1 MKGCDN
7 SRGLDS
13 GARGQMCVQKCRT
26 GFPLPSLGGSGP
38 TYMCTS
44 PGIRHTLLG
53 RFLSPAESATVRV
66 HFVAGGTEAR

>member
-1 MKGCDN
+1 MHI
-7 SRGLDS
+7 S
-13 GARGQMCVQKCRT
+13 AEQ
-26 GFPLPSLGGSGP
+26 GFRSLPWAAVDP